1 MNPQIIDTPCHDAE
15 MQEVIRL
22 QTKASGSGTN
32 EAMQQLAEQAKSATF
47 EIQSATFEIQLLHEL
62 STVPRHYF
70 PSKPNK
76 RQRRA
81 MERRGATHY

>member
-32 EAMQQLAEQAKSATF
+32 EAMQQLAEQVK
-47 EIQSATFEIQLLHEL
+47 SATFEIQLLHEL

>member
-1 MNPQIIDTPCHDAE
+1 MNPQIIDTPGHDAE

-32 EAMQQLAEQAKSATF
+32 EAMHQLAEQAKSATF
-47 EIQSATFEIQLLHEL
+47 EIQLLNKL
-62 STVPRHYF
+62 SSEPPYYF

-81 MERRGATHY
+81 RERRGATHY